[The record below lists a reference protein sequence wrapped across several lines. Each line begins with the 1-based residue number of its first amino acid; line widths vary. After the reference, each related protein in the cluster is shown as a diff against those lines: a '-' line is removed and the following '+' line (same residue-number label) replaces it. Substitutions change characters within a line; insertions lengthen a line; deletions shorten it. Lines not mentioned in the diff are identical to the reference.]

1 MTKTTSRAPRSGRR
15 ADEVRRPAR
24 ATRRPEHANESF
36 LPAIRPKYTV
46 AGEDE
51 GHRRTLKSA
60 DRKKGDPPTRA
71 EGPVTGRTRSFRV
84 DQRPSPD
91 TDFEMLSLDQAAAI
105 FWPNGPLTV
114 ASLRT
119 AVRDGILDVAE
130 IAGKVLTNRAALA
143 RMCVCRP
150 RRSPGTTPE
159 PAPEAPPS
167 PSDRELLRAFKPE

>member
-1 MTKTTSRAPRSGRR
+1 MTKTTTPAPRSDRR
-15 ADEVRRPAR
+15 ADRVRRPAR

-36 LPAIRPKYTV
+36 LAAIRPKDTV
-46 AGEDE
+46 AVEDE
-51 GHRRTLKSA
+51 GRRRTLQSA
-60 DRKKGDPPTRA
+60 DRKNGDLPTRA
-71 EGPVTGRTRSFRV
+71 EQPVTSRTRRFRV

-91 TDFEMLSLDQAAAI
+91 TDLEMLSLDQAAAI

-150 RRSPGTTPE
+150 RRSPATTPE
-159 PAPEAPPS
+159 PASEAPQR